1 MGSEPGSEGVRQRG
15 PGSASIRSSSPA
27 SSTCTSSRGID
38 RQGEGKARKLR
49 RYVLQ
54 KHDHVERAV
63 PTGLQHDDV
72 GRLVLHV
79 HGAFGLP
86 NICRFGS
93 IQPYAI
99 VTVGDST
106 IRTST
111 INGEV
116 NPTWDEKMV
125 FPVTMPADG
134 SPIDV
139 AVEVWHDS
147 YTKNELIS
155 STSFEVFQSFPGN
168 GPCEER
174 FRVVSLLRPKCEDG
188 GMVRY
193 SLTLT
198 SVERLQDRARRLDKM
213 NKIPLLPETVMYM
226 NLFHDKIWAFKAVS
240 MENWRS
246 LSVFSTIYTVA
257 ATPVRVVRGFARS
270 VVRRLASLLI

>member
-1 MGSEPGSEGVRQRG
+1 M
-15 PGSASIRSSSPA
+15 
-27 SSTCTSSRGID
+27 CTTSRGID
-38 RQGEGKARKLR
+38 RQGEGKARKLK

-54 KHDHVERAV
+54 KHDNLERAV
-63 PTGLQHDDV
+63 PAGCENDDV
-72 GRLVLHV
+72 GRLVLHL

-86 NICRFGS
+86 NICRFGTV
-93 IQPYAI
+93 QPYAV
-99 VTVGDST
+99 VTVGDNTMRTTT
-106 IRTST
+106 IS
-111 INGEV
+111 GEI

-134 SPIDV
+134 SPITV

-155 STSFEVFQSFPGN
+155 SACFEVFRSFPGD

-193 SLTLT
+193 SLSLT
-198 SVERLQDRARRLDKM
+198 SVEKLQDRARRLDKM
-213 NKIPLLPETVMYM
+213 NKIPFLPETVTFL
-226 NLFHDKIWAFKAVS
+226 NHVCVEVWAFKAVT

-246 LSVFSTIYTVA
+246 MSVLSTIYTVA

-270 VVRRLASLLI
+270 VVRRVAALLI